1 MKRKSSSEID
11 GFPFPHPDVSDWPD
25 TGVLLEIG
33 TLMGYSAVVWA
44 EAFEQAGKNYR
55 IITVDS
61 CRDQSFPVSMTKST
75 PGKARAMWDQMKQ
88 RGLVVSGKEK
98 EKKIKEN
105 IAGWNNIHF
114 IKATWDNKFE
124 FNLEA
129 KLTGVYYDARHDY
142 EWTAMALEK
151 YADVGWFYV
160 DDCNPH
166 FPGCQQACSEHAEKY
181 NKKIELVKNAYGMEQ
196 LAILTKR

>member
-11 GFPFPHPDVSDWPD
+11 GFPFPPPDVSDWPD
-25 TGVLLEIG
+25 TGVVLEIG
-33 TLMGYSAVVWA
+33 SLLGRSAVVWA
-44 EAFEQAGKNYR
+44 EAFEQAGKTYR

-61 CRDQSFPVSMTKST
+61 CMDQEFPATMKLDD
-75 PGKARAMWDQMKQ
+75 GKARAMWDQMRQ

-114 IKATWDNKFE
+114 IKASWNEKFE

-142 EWTAMALEK
+142 EMTWKALEK

-160 DDCNPH
+160 DDCNHH
-166 FPGCQQACSEHAEKY
+166 FPGCQQACNEHVEKY
-181 NKKIELVKNAYGMEQ
+181 NKKIEIIKNAYGMDQ